1 MIELILMLCFILLF
15 ITATT
20 ILGFISALFV
30 ALTGSVID
38 YFSKK

>member
-1 MIELILMLCFILLF
+1 MIELILMLCFILLS
-15 ITATT
+15 ITAIT

-30 ALTGSVID
+30 ALTSSVID

>member
-15 ITATT
+15 ITAIT

-30 ALTGSVID
+30 ALISSVID

>member
-15 ITATT
+15 ITT
-20 ILGFISALFV
+20 ITMLGFISALFV
-30 ALTGSVID
+30 AFTSSVID